1 MNELA
6 IVLRV
11 LAVALGSLVFFL
23 VNIIVVLYFE
33 RKVMAHAQLRWGP
46 MRTGWH
52 GVLQPIADAI
62 KLITKED
69 IVPGR
74 SDRLLFAAAPVIAFA
89 PSFFLYISM
98 PWVADWI
105 GIDLEVNLFLF
116 FAIAAIITV
125 GVLVGGWASYSK
137 YALFGAFR
145 AASQMISYEVPLLLS
160 VVGVA
165 MLAGSMRL
173 TDIVAAQTGLWFV
186 VLQPLAFVLY
196 VILIHAETGRTPF
209 DMPEAES
216 ELVAGYS
223 VEYSSI
229 RFAVFFLAEYG
240 NDFTFSLLGAILFLG
255 GAQGPVLPGWVWLLL
270 KTYLLVFITLWS
282 RATLPRIRVDQL
294 MSFAWKVMLPFAIA
308 AAAATAI
315 AIVADSRP
323 LMIALQLVL
332 LAAFAVATRRAALVG
347 IKRHSPVATSRPRQ
361 SSPPPSAVAAPG
373 TETTS

>member
-1 MNELA
+1 MSEVLT
-6 IVLRV
+6 IVLKV
-11 LAVALGSLVFFL
+11 LAVAVGSLVFFL

-52 GVLQPIADAI
+52 GVLQPFADAI
-62 KLITKED
+62 KLLTKED
-69 IVPGR
+69 IVPDR
-74 SDRLLFAAAPVIAFA
+74 SDRLLFAVAPVIAFA
-89 PSFFLYISM
+89 PSFLLYLTM
-98 PWVADWI
+98 PWVAEWL

-137 YALFGAFR
+137 YPLFGAFR
-145 AASQMISYEVPLLLS
+145 AASQQISYEVPLLLS

-165 MLAGSMRL
+165 MIAGSLRL
-173 TDIVAAQTGLWFV
+173 TEIVSAQAGLWFV

-229 RFAVFFLAEYG
+229 RFAIFFLAEYG
-240 NDFTFSLLGAILFLG
+240 NAFTFSLLGAILFLG
-255 GAQGPVLPGWVWLLL
+255 GASGPVLPGWVWLLL
-270 KTYLLVFITLWS
+270 KTYLLVFVMLWS

-294 MSFAWKVMLPFAIA
+294 MSFAWKVMLPFALYA
-308 AAAATAI
+308 VAATAI
-315 AIVADSRP
+315 AITLDSSRLMVALQLIGLVAFGYAVRRASMVGVNDRAPIADSRP
-323 LMIALQLVL
+323 GQSAP
-332 LAAFAVATRRAALVG
+332 AA
-347 IKRHSPVATSRPRQ
+347 
-361 SSPPPSAVAAPG
+361 PPSSAG
-373 TETTS
+373 TEAAS